1 MRIIAIAAVLA
12 TATAPSAAMAKKGA
26 KAEPLTPEVVNA
38 AEFRAGGNRNKAL
51 LIKAQVLLDQARFSP
66 GLIDGA
72 EGENLTKA
80 IAAFERHKG
89 LSEDGKIDRETW
101 AKLVETSQDP
111 IVVEYTISEADLKG
125 PFTPNIP
132 PKIEQQADLDT
143 MGYTGPVELLAE
155 KFHMSEELL
164 RSMNRGRQL
173 DQAGS
178 IILVTNVGDAPSAR
192 RSSAAGRAVAKDAE
206 RRDSSRNGLA
216 GSAQAKDEGAATPPG
231 GSEARGKVAKV
242 EVDKRRRELRALSED
257 GSLVAMYPASIGSAE
272 KPAPSGE
279 AKITG
284 ISRNPTY
291 TYNPKYAFKEV
302 TTSEKFS
309 IKPGPNNPVGSVWID
324 LTGDGYGIHGTPEP
338 RTVGKT
344 FSHGCVRLT
353 NWDALE
359 LASLVNKGTPVLFV
373 E

>member
-1 MRIIAIAAVLA
+1 MRSVTIISMVLLAAV
-12 TATAPSAAMAKKGA
+12 APALAKKSPGA
-26 KAEPLTPEVVNA
+26 ELLTLEAINNAEL
-38 AEFRAGGNRNKAL
+38 RAGGKPSKPVL
-51 LIKAQVLLDQARFSP
+51 VKAQVLLDRARFSP

-80 IAAFERHKG
+80 VAAFERHKG

-132 PKIEQQADLDT
+132 PKMEQQADLDT

-192 RSSAAGRAVAKDAE
+192 RSTAAGRAVAKDAE
-206 RRDSSRNGLA
+206 RRDSSRNVQA
-216 GSAQAKDEGAATPPG
+216 GSAQPKDE
-231 GSEARGKVAKV
+231 
-242 EVDKRRRELRALSED
+242 
-257 GSLVAMYPASIGSAE
+257 
-272 KPAPSGE
+272 
-279 AKITG
+279 
-284 ISRNPTY
+284 
-291 TYNPKYAFKEV
+291 
-302 TTSEKFS
+302 
-309 IKPGPNNPVGSVWID
+309 
-324 LTGDGYGIHGTPEP
+324 
-338 RTVGKT
+338 
-344 FSHGCVRLT
+344 
-353 NWDALE
+353 
-359 LASLVNKGTPVLFV
+359 
-373 E
+373 